1 MPLTLEGTWQNE
13 FGSLMTLEQ
22 TNDNGITCLYTG
34 SYTSHT
40 GETGE
45 YQVNAVTDA
54 QPTENGQTVSINVLW
69 KNLAPDAKPSEY
81 DHALSS
87 FTGQLQLVNGNAV
100 INTTYLLVSNTAPAD
115 DWGATIIDKSTF
127 RRVPELLPK
136 LNQYDT
142 ENTSFIRMPLL
153 AGTLT
158 ENGATPWYTTLRIGT
173 PGQALKMMVDTGT
186 THTWLTSTLC
196 NTAPCLLH
204 DRYSPTLSSS
214 YKVVDAPVQKIDFG
228 PWGSMDALLAI
239 DQVSLNSNET
249 SPTVS
254 DNLRFYMAQNYKG
267 SKFAE
272 LVCDGGL
279 SIPSILP
286 VGIDSSELLPQLRNE
301 MKIGWPIASFSF
313 NEGDR
318 VGEVILGA
326 VDKQQFKEETLNI
339 CPLID
344 ANSLLKDG
352 LSYLW
357 TISLDSLTLEHSDS
371 NSDQTVLSEFILAI
385 DTGSSFFKGNRKIID
400 KIVASITLDGT
411 LPERLY
417 TITPDFEK
425 YPNITFSISGSEY
438 LLTPE
443 QYFVRLDGGV
453 WRLGFDPLD
462 GLPDGFLL
470 AGSLFLNPIYS
481 IFYYQTNSCTQK
493 AIGLAKKR

>member
-13 FGSLMTLEQ
+13 FGSLMTLKQ
-22 TNDNGITCLYTG
+22 TENNGITCLFTG

-40 GETGE
+40 GETGA
-45 YQVNAVTDA
+45 YQVNAVSDA
-54 QPTENGQTVSINVLW
+54 LPTENGLTVSINVLW

-87 FTGQLQLVNGNAV
+87 FTGQLQLVNGDAV

-127 RRVPELLPK
+127 RRVPEVLPK
-136 LNQYDT
+136 SSKYDT
-142 ENTSFIRMPLL
+142 ENTACIRMPLH

-158 ENGATPWYTTLRIGT
+158 ENGATPWYTTLKIGT
-173 PGQALKMMVDTGT
+173 PGQTLKLMVDTGT

-204 DRYSPTLSSS
+204 ERYSPTQSSS
-214 YKVVDAPVQKIDFG
+214 YKAVDAPIQQIDFG
-228 PWGSMDALLAI
+228 PWGSMDASLGI
-239 DQVSLNSNET
+239 DLISLDNNNNPIQVSDS
-249 SPTVS
+249 
-254 DNLRFYMAQNYKG
+254 LRFYMAQNYKG

-272 LVCDGGL
+272 LACDGGL

-301 MKIGWPIASFSF
+301 MKIGWPIASFCF
-313 NEGDR
+313 NENDK

-326 VDKQQFKEETLNI
+326 VDTNKFREDTLNI
-339 CPLID
+339 CALID
-344 ANSLLKDG
+344 ANSLLEDG

-357 TISLDSLTLEHSDS
+357 TIALDSLTLTHNEERTDKS
-371 NSDQTVLSEFILAI
+371 VLCDFIFAV
-385 DTGSSFFKGNRKIID
+385 DTGSSFFKGNKQIID
-400 KIVASITLDGT
+400 KIVASITQEGS
-411 LPERLY
+411 LPEKVY
-417 TITPDFEK
+417 AATPDFEK
-425 YPNITFSISGSEY
+425 YPNITFAINGSEY
-438 LLTPE
+438 VLTPE
-443 QYFVRLDGGV
+443 QYFVRLEDGV

-481 IFYYQTNSCTQK
+481 IFYYQTNSCSRK
-493 AIGLAKKR
+493 AIGLAEKY